1 MKLYKILVLTIILS
15 IISLS
20 CNQQKTKWQGTIK
33 EVNGVTIVKSPIEP
47 MYGEEII
54 EIEKD
59 LSIKEDLSD
68 EGLLCIFS
76 SGSAYSGQTERI
88 IAMPELESPRQ
99 IVVEKGR
106 VYFVDRRD
114 VVVYNLS
121 DGRFLMKIGK
131 LGQGPGEF
139 NMGPSRLSVLGDRLI
154 IKDLHS
160 FECFNLEGI
169 YTGGIKEPDPIAF
182 YPFLPVGRNFVGF
195 PMFRYEDGSL
205 SGPSGRIYD
214 SNLKHK
220 REFFGELPSLPPP
233 PPPPGSAKS
242 RRRSDKLLIRDYGDY
257 MVYGDR
263 IYVADS
269 SRGFSISVF
278 DESGILLREIKHPV
292 EKVKV
297 PENFVGEVVKEWKV
311 SKYWQTI
318 YSHFKPVVPEY
329 FPALIDFKI
338 DRGRICA
345 LTAAKK
351 DDLYEIIVMDLEGKI
366 LGREFRFPLQ
376 PNFETPFFNGF
387 KYDIEGN
394 KLVWFDYNDDKETYE
409 LHIR

>member
-15 IISLS
+15 IISFS

-33 EVNGVTIVKSPIEP
+33 EVNGVTIVKNPIEP

-68 EGLLCIFS
+68 EGLLNIFS
-76 SGSAYSGQTERI
+76 SGSAYSGRTERI
-88 IAMPELESPRQ
+88 IALPELESPRQ

-106 VYFVDRRD
+106 VYFVDRRN

-139 NMGPSRLSVLGDRLI
+139 NMGPKRLSVLGDRLI
-154 IKDLHS
+154 VQDLLS

-169 YTGGIKEPDPIAF
+169 HTGGIKDPDLIAF
-182 YPFLPVGRNFVGF
+182 YSFLPVGRNFVGF
-195 PMFRYEDGSL
+195 PMLRYEDGSL

-214 SNLKHK
+214 SNLKLK
-220 REFFGELPSLPPP
+220 RKFFGELPALPSA
-233 PPPPGSAKS
+233 PPPPGRAKP
-242 RRRSDKLLIRDYGDY
+242 RGRSDKLLIRDYGDY
-257 MVYGDR
+257 TVYEDR

-278 DESGILLREIKHPV
+278 DENGILLREIKHSFD
-292 EKVKV
+292 KVKV
-297 PENFVGEVVKEWKV
+297 QKSFVDKVVKEWKA
-311 SKYWQTI
+311 SRDWQTY
-318 YSHFKPVVPEY
+318 YSHVNPVVPEY

-338 DRGRICA
+338 DCGRICA

-351 DDLYEIIVMDLEGKI
+351 DDLYEIILMDLEGKI

-376 PNFETPFFNGF
+376 PNFEMPFFNGF